1 MNTSLPVLVVDD
13 SRTMTT
19 IISKLVRDVG
29 FTNIDQVNDGPSALE
44 RMREK
49 KYGLVLSDW
58 DMRPMN
64 GTELIQ
70 QIRKDPTNS
79 GMHVIM
85 ITAKCDADVSWL
97 SGADGYLT
105 KPFKAHDSSTSLG
118 CAPPTPIAPMISPST
133 VITRPPARVV

>member
-29 FTNIDQVNDGPSALE
+29 FTTIDQVNDGPSALE

-64 GTELIQ
+64 GTELISH
-70 QIRKDPTNS
+70 IRKDPANS
-79 GMHVIM
+79 DTLVIM

-97 SGADGYLT
+97 SGADGYLM
-105 KPFKAHDSSTSLG
+105 KPFNANALREIIEEVLSQRADDIPLVG
-118 CAPPTPIAPMISPST
+118 
-133 VITRPPARVV
+133 

>member
-29 FTNIDQVNDGPSALE
+29 FTTIDQVNDGPSALE

-64 GTELIQ
+64 GTELIS
-70 QIRKDPTNS
+70 QIRKDPANS
-79 GMHVIM
+79 DTLVIM

-97 SGADGYLT
+97 SGADGYLM
-105 KPFKAHDSSTSLG
+105 KPFNANALREIIEEVLSQRADDIPLVG
-118 CAPPTPIAPMISPST
+118 
-133 VITRPPARVV
+133 

>member
-97 SGADGYLT
+97 SGADGYLM
-105 KPFKAHDSSTSLG
+105 KPFNANGLREIIEEVLSQRADDIPLVG
-118 CAPPTPIAPMISPST
+118 
-133 VITRPPARVV
+133 

>member
-64 GTELIQ
+64 GTELISH
-70 QIRKDPTNS
+70 IRKDPANS
-79 GMHVIM
+79 DTLVIM

-97 SGADGYLT
+97 SGADGYLM
-105 KPFKAHDSSTSLG
+105 KPFNANGLREIIEEVLSQRADDIPLVG
-118 CAPPTPIAPMISPST
+118 
-133 VITRPPARVV
+133 

>member
-29 FTNIDQVNDGPSALE
+29 FTNIDLANDGLSALD
-44 RMREK
+44 RIREK

-70 QIRKDPTNS
+70 QIRKDPANA
-79 GMHVIM
+79 GMLVIM
-85 ITAKCDADVSWL
+85 ITAMCDADVSWL
-97 SGADGYLT
+97 SGADGYLMR
-105 KPFKAHDSSTSLG
+105 PFDANGLREVIEEVLSQRTDDVSLAG
-118 CAPPTPIAPMISPST
+118 
-133 VITRPPARVV
+133 

>member
-44 RMREK
+44 RMGQK

-70 QIRKDPTNS
+70 QIRKDPVNS
-79 GMHVIM
+79 DTLVIM

-97 SGADGYLT
+97 SGADGYLM
-105 KPFKAHDSSTSLG
+105 KPFNANALREIIEEVLSQRADDIPLVG
-118 CAPPTPIAPMISPST
+118 
-133 VITRPPARVV
+133 

>member
-70 QIRKDPTNS
+70 QIRKDPMNS

-97 SGADGYLT
+97 SGADGYLM
-105 KPFKAHDSSTSLG
+105 KPFNANGLREIIEEVLSQRADDIPLVG
-118 CAPPTPIAPMISPST
+118 
-133 VITRPPARVV
+133 

>member
-29 FTNIDQVNDGPSALE
+29 FTNIDLANDGLSALE
-44 RMREK
+44 RIREK

-79 GMHVIM
+79 GMLVIM
-85 ITAKCDADVSWL
+85 ITAMCDADVSWL
-97 SGADGYLT
+97 SGADGYLM
-105 KPFKAHDSSTSLG
+105 KPFDAKGLREVIEEVMSQRADDASLVG
-118 CAPPTPIAPMISPST
+118 
-133 VITRPPARVV
+133 